1 MLLDVEVDL
10 FSDDGDSN
18 FSSSPEVGSFNSDV
32 VLDFNCKVDDV
43 LSGIFLEVSNEDGE
57 FKVDSINSLLNSDVH
72 FQLEVKDVVM
82 SFTFDSDGFVSDP
95 DFPFTC
101 NDNNLLAIPD
111 GDLFNFSKVVGVD
124 FEDS

>member
-1 MLLDVEVDL
+1 MIDVEMDL

-32 VLDFNCKVDDV
+32 VLDVNGKVDDV

-82 SFTFDSDGFVSDP
+82 SFTFDSDGFVSDI

-101 NDNNLLAIPD
+101 TDNNLLVIED